1 MEKLVEDKAETALTS
16 LEETLSRNDIN
27 SDDLNRAVD
36 DYFDTSD
43 EEVNKNKTVFIL
55 LNLTF
60 QLLLKKG
67 SKKHNRQCTIEMV

>member
-43 EEVNKNKTVFIL
+43 EEVK
-55 LNLTF
+55 
-60 QLLLKKG
+60 
-67 SKKHNRQCTIEMV
+67 